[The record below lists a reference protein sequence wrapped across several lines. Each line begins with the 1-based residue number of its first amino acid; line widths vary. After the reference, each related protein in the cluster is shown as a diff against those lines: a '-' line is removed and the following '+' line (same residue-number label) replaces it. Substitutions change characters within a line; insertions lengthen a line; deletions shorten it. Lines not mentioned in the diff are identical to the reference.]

1 MPPMGWLGPRARV
14 GSSPTIGSL
23 EYRRGEEIM
32 KGMGKDGEEAG
43 ADIREKIATNM
54 GLCIEACVV
63 LTPWL
68 AGAFLWMPTC
78 VGSPNLFGGCA
89 PRPRLTYL

>member
-1 MPPMGWLGPRARV
+1 
-14 GSSPTIGSL
+14 
-23 EYRRGEEIM
+23 M

-43 ADIREKIATNM
+43 ADIRDKIATNM

-89 PRPRLTYL
+89 PHISIGNLEERGAKFED